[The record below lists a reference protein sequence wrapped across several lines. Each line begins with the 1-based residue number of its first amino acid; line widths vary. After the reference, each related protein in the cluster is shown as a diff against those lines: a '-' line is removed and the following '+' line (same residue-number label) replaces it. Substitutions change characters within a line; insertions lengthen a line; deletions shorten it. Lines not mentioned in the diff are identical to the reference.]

1 MTMTAKNLSTV
12 ATDIV
17 ETYGKTVINAIA
29 TYRVGS
35 ERLIDFVD
43 HRVAAPAVGGA
54 SRLGDGLRINMI
66 DARQR
71 VRSVYLQGVATSA
84 TRANELVTTAVR
96 VASKGIERFA
106 AYADRVGATPMRS
119 PIDILARAALPV
131 AHRFSELAGRVE
143 NGSDRLVR
151 RVAEGSKAVERPIVV
166 RKAATRTQVVAG
178 KRKVAAQLPK
188 GRQAKSTARSSART
202 KRAAR

>member
-17 ETYGKTVINAIA
+17 ETYGKTAINAIA
-29 TYRVGS
+29 TYRVGT

-54 SRLGDGLRINMI
+54 SRLGNELRTNVI

-71 VRSVYLQGVATSA
+71 LRSLYLQGVATSA

-96 VASKGIERFA
+96 VASKGIEQFS
-106 AYADRVGATPMRS
+106 AYAGRVGATPMRS
-119 PIDILARAALPV
+119 PIEILARAALPV
-131 AHRFSELAGRVE
+131 ANRFSDLADRVE

-151 RVAEGSKAVERPIVV
+151 RVADGSTVVARPRVS
-166 RKAATRTQVVAG
+166 REAATRTKVVA
-178 KRKVAAQLPK
+178 
-188 GRQAKSTARSSART
+188 
-202 KRAAR
+202 

>member
-1 MTMTAKNLSTV
+1 MTAKNLSTV

-17 ETYGKTVINAIA
+17 ETYGKTAINAIA
-29 TYRVGS
+29 TYRVGT

-54 SRLGDGLRINMI
+54 SRLGDGLRSNVI

-71 VRSVYLQGVATSA
+71 VRSLYLQGVAASA

-96 VASKGIERFA
+96 AASKGIEQFA
-106 AYADRVGATPMRS
+106 AYADRVGGAPMRS

-131 AHRFSELAGRVE
+131 ATRFSDLAGRVE

-151 RVAEGSKAVERPIVV
+151 RVAEGSKAVARPRVV
-166 RKAATRTQVVAG
+166 RETATRTKVVAS
-178 KRKVAAQLPK
+178 KRKVGAQVSK
-188 GRQAKSTARSSART
+188 GHRVTSTARSSART
-202 KRAAR
+202 KRAGR